1 MGEIEVT
8 PEDIWSKTK
17 KVTAVETTGGE
28 PYKDVPVTRFPY
40 TPGKATVRK
49 GEFPNGIMFLN
60 EKPLPD
66 HNNKIDT
73 TDKYPHFTVVWMAAD
88 QQSISVDIVDDLGW
102 PNGVIVL
109 PKETNV

>member
-1 MGEIEVT
+1 MGEVEVT
-8 PEDIWSKTK
+8 PEDTWEKAK
-17 KVTAVETTGGE
+17 KVTAKDTDQGKQ
-28 PYKDVPVTRFPY
+28 YKDIPIKQFPY

-66 HNNKIDT
+66 HKNKIDT
-73 TDKYPHFTVVWMAAD
+73 TDKFPHFTVVWMAAD
-88 QQSISVDIVDDLGW
+88 QLSISVDIMDDLGW

-109 PKETNV
+109 PKQTNV